1 MNKIQRS
8 ESFHLAIILAVIGK
22 YLDAYTYFCRDRV
35 CSNAQ
40 IGNIVKLGISLGV
53 QLSALHI
60 LSKFLNVFDLSFPNY
75 SIILIIKFAITITS
89 ILFKLFKLYP

>member
-8 ESFHLAIILAVIGK
+8 ESFHLAIIFAVIEG

-35 CSNAQ
+35 FANAKT
-40 IGNIVKLGISLGV
+40 GNIVKLGVSLGV

-60 LSKFLNVFDLSFPNY
+60 LSKFLNVIDLSFPNY
-75 SIILIIKFAITITS
+75 
-89 ILFKLFKLYP
+89 